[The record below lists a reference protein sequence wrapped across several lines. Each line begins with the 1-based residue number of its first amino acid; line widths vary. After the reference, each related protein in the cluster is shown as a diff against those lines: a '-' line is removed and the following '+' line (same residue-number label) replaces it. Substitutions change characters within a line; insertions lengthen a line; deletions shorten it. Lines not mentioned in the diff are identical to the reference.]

1 MKIRGTKL
9 TREQRNL
16 LAPFGI
22 NGKEWWLMEVVH
34 GKAVSGGGGRSRTD
48 EYTIGNVNT
57 GEVKTLPVYMD
68 Y

>member
-16 LAPFGI
+16 LAPYGV
-22 NGKEWWLMEVVH
+22 NGKEWLLMELVH

-48 EYTIGNVNT
+48 EYTLGNTAT
-57 GEVKTLPVYMD
+57 GEVKTLSVYME

>member
-16 LAPFGI
+16 LAPLGI
-22 NGKEWWLMEVVH
+22 N

-48 EYTIGNVNT
+48 EYTLGNTAT
-57 GEVKTLPVYMD
+57 GEVKTLSVYME